1 MWSTTL
7 RSCALLLGL
16 LATLA
21 SQGCEADDPPRS
33 STDADADGDTDGDTD
48 TDGDADGDADGDTD
62 GDADGDGDT
71 DEECYE
77 MIDIVFVIDVSTT
90 MSYILSTLEAEIGEV
105 WNAAQ
110 DLSVDEPPHF
120 GLVVFVDD
128 VMVVAS
134 EIYISMSALQTDF
147 HDWYTHTSTNQQT
160 QSTASNTDWPENT
173 IDALVAAA
181 LDFDWRDPEL
191 ALRVIIHATDDT
203 FLEYPAMFSSGLPAN
218 HTYAETVTMLQ
229 DREIRVASF
238 AAHIGGMTG
247 TTNVEPGFFTDY
259 NSMSPIPAATS
270 GGVFDIDEVYDDTLS
285 LTEAINEFVLEEL
298 CTEYVPE

>member
-1 MWSTTL
+1 MRSST
-7 RSCALLLGL
+7 LLGAVAI
-16 LATLA
+16 LALA
-21 SQGCEADDPPRS
+21 LGVVGLGCEASDPPHS
-33 STDADADGDTDGDTD
+33 GGGDADADTDADSDTD
-48 TDGDADGDADGDTD
+48 TDADGDADGDTD
-62 GDADGDGDT
+62 ADGDADGDT

-90 MSYILSTLEAEIGEV
+90 MSYILSTLETEIGEV

-134 EIYISMSALQTDF
+134 ETYTSMEALQSDF
-147 HDWYTHTSTNQQT
+147 NFWYTHTSSNQQT
-160 QSTASNTDWPENT
+160 QSTATNTDWPENT
-173 IDALVAAA
+173 IDALVEAA
-181 LDFDWRDPEL
+181 LEYDWRDPEL

-203 FLEYPAMFSSGLPAN
+203 FLEYPATFSSGLPAN
-218 HTYAETVTMLQ
+218 HNYEETVTMLQ

-238 AAHIGGMTG
+238 AAHLGGMSG
-247 TTNVEPGFFTDY
+247 TDNVEPGFFTDY
-259 NSMSPIPAATS
+259 NSMSAIPAATS
-270 GGVFDIDEVYDDTLS
+270 GGVFDIDEVYNDTIS

-298 CTEYVPE
+298 CTEYIPE